1 MEKPSLYKNMGQ
13 KKMAKKVEDIV
24 PALKGLTASL
34 GMRTIHTHTEE
45 GLNMYKNN
53 FQVSAN

>member
-1 MEKPSLYKNMGQ
+1 MGQ
-13 KKMAKKVEDIV
+13 KKMAKKVEDTV

-34 GMRTIHTHTEE
+34 GMQTIHTHTEE